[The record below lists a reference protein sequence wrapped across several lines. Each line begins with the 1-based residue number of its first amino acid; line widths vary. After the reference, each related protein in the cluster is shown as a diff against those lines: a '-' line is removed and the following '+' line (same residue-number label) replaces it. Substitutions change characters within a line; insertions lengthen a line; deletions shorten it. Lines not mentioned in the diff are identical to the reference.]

1 MVVSSSSSSS
11 LPLGGSDDHNHYN
24 NSRQR
29 RQRYCWIFERGILIA
44 IVNVVLIGLLY
55 NHRAVTKQ
63 TESQESQYSFAIT
76 EQKETGFKIS
86 DNEKNNERL
95 LLQRESSS
103 NKNKQKNKQKEKK
116 KNKDDDQQRQQQQQ
130 QQQELELR
138 RQQELKKKEQE
149 QKEAQQK
156 EEEQQYQQQQQQQQ
170 QEFELR
176 RQHELIQ
183 EQQQELK
190 KKEQEQK
197 QKQKEEETTT
207 DTDIDINNDDERL
220 NIILFYAD
228 DWTMN
233 VLGKLN
239 KDVHTPNIDKMAD
252 EGIMFINNCVTTSV
266 CWISRATLMTGL
278 YYSKHLQSK
287 PHVNNIFTSVN
298 WNHTLF
304 PLLKAQDYYTGIVG
318 KWHAP
323 NIVEYMSAAFNE
335 YSKLYFGE
343 HWSDYFSGDGTLEH
357 VTELNK
363 RHSIEFLRNRPKDKN
378 FALKVSFF
386 ATHAWDGAEISYQPM
401 NAIRQKYYPDNATM
415 DAYNNYK
422 NIKPPK
428 TAADDKYWKE
438 LPWFFNEQTAG
449 RARWRNRFEP
459 HIWQKNIK
467 DLYSMATEVDFAIG
481 EIIQELKN
489 QGVYNNTM
497 LLFTTD
503 NGDLHGEHGL
513 VEKWYPFEESIKV
526 PLIIVD
532 PRMLSDSSSRS
543 KKKKIGTINKE
554 FTLNIDLAPTILG
567 AANIK
572 SPNFMQGRD
581 ISDLYLDD
589 DLDNDEDEE
598 EENDELTTQQQ
609 QQQQHVYN
617 NSTMTSRVRRRRQL
631 TGDDVDV
638 DVDVDANKTLSS
650 SSSSLSLSSLKK
662 KRKRKLHKRVINK
675 QPWRTDWYY
684 EWNMGHP
691 HNASGHEQEHFIDAA
706 FALITKEWK
715 YIYWPQKQ
723 YEQLYHRSIDIY
735 DEYDIIQNYYI
746 LNQGPE
752 YHREHNIFQPQE
764 EYMKIDTGNGNG
776 NDNSNF
782 SITKTNPIG
791 DSIQSTKEIYNEL
804 KTRFNELKQHVQN
817 GYKV

>member
-1 MVVSSSSSSS
+1 MLKRIKTTISN
-11 LPLGGSDDHNHYN
+11 GNNNNNNGNWNCDD
-24 NSRQR
+24 SRN
-29 RQRYCWIFERGILIA
+29 L
-44 IVNVVLIGLLY
+44 
-55 NHRAVTKQ
+55 
-63 TESQESQYSFAIT
+63 
-76 EQKETGFKIS
+76 
-86 DNEKNNERL
+86 
-95 LLQRESSS
+95 
-103 NKNKQKNKQKEKK
+103 KK
-116 KNKDDDQQRQQQQQ
+116 KNRNRKKHNN
-130 QQQELELR
+130 
-138 RQQELKKKEQE
+138 KKK
-149 QKEAQQK
+149 KNSNINNNR
-156 EEEQQYQQQQQQQQ
+156 
-170 QEFELR
+170 EFELR

-197 QKQKEEETTT
+197 EEETTT
-207 DTDIDINNDDERL
+207 DTDTDDINDDDERL

-239 KDVHTPNIDKMAD
+239 NDVYTPNIDNMAD

-304 PLLKAQDYYTGIVG
+304 PLLKAHDYYTGIVG

-323 NIVEYMSAAFNE
+323 NIVEYMSSAFNE
-335 YSKLYFGE
+335 FSKLYFGE

-363 RHSIEFLRNRPKDKN
+363 RHSIDFLRNRPKDKK

-401 NAIRQKYYPDNATM
+401 NATRQQYYPDNATM

-422 NIKPPK
+422 NIQPPK

-449 RARWRNRFEP
+449 RVRWRNRFEP

-481 EIIQELKN
+481 EIIQELKK
-489 QGVYNNTM
+489 QKVYNNTM

-532 PRMLSDSSSRS
+532 PRMLSDDSSRS

-567 AANIK
+567 AAYIK
-572 SPNFMQGRD
+572 SPNFMQG
-581 ISDLYLDD
+581 
-589 DLDNDEDEE
+589 
-598 EENDELTTQQQ
+598 
-609 QQQQHVYN
+609 HVI
-617 NSTMTSRVRRRRQL
+617 
-631 TGDDVDV
+631 
-638 DVDVDANKTLSS
+638 
-650 SSSSLSLSSLKK
+650 K
-662 KRKRKLHKRVINK
+662 KRQRKLHKRVINK

-746 LNQGPE
+746 LNQGPD
-752 YHREHNIFQPQE
+752 YHREHNIFQPLE
-764 EYMKIDTGNGNG
+764 EYMKINGNG

-791 DSIQSTKEIYNEL
+791 DSIQSTKEIYNTL